1 MALRGEIVD
10 FIGLN
15 FDNQRRSDDRISQIA
30 VKQEKTK
37 IIPMQIRIDG
47 IEAFCIE

>member
-15 FDNQRRSDDRISQIA
+15 FGNQGRSDDRISQIA
-30 VKQEKTK
+30 VIQEKTN
-37 IIPMQIRIDG
+37 IIPCG
-47 IEAFCIE
+47 SL